1 MIKSMTGFGRGSGG
15 RGSNKVDV
23 EIRSVNSRF
32 LELKFRGVTIDPTI
46 EQKIRALL
54 EKTIQRGNVQVR
66 IELNVSQ
73 GNQKLSFNKDRFEL
87 IQDVM
92 KKIHVSYGQRMSLS
106 DVIST
111 HDLLKAEEPD
121 SIDQNVI
128 IKAVEHALNQLNEMR
143 EKEGKQIQDD
153 LLKRIKNLQKSI
165 DSAELISGNFKSEK
179 QAQLQEKISDLLN
192 GDFLDESRLVQ
203 EVAYLADRADVTE
216 EIVRCRSHFDQLY
229 SYLEREDPVGKRIN
243 FLIQEIGREINTI
256 GSKSPQ
262 TDVTKHVVEM
272 KDELE
277 KIREQAQNI
286 L

>member
-1 MIKSMTGFGRGSGG
+1 
-15 RGSNKVDV
+15 
-23 EIRSVNSRF
+23 
-32 LELKFRGVTIDPTI
+32 
-46 EQKIRALL
+46 
-54 EKTIQRGNVQVR
+54 
-66 IELNVSQ
+66 
-73 GNQKLSFNKDRFEL
+73 
-87 IQDVM
+87 
-92 KKIHVSYGQRMSLS
+92 MSLS

-153 LLKRIKNLQKSI
+153 IVKRIKNLQKSI
-165 DSAELISGNFKSEK
+165 DSVELISGNFKSEK

>member
-1 MIKSMTGFGRGSGG
+1 MTGFGRGSAG
-15 RGSNKVDV
+15 RGLNKIDV

-32 LELKFRGVTIDPTI
+32 LEMKFRGFSLDPAT

-54 EKTIQRGNVQVR
+54 EKSIQRGNAQVR
-66 IELNVSQ
+66 VELNVSQ
-73 GNQKLSFNKDRFEL
+73 DNQKLSFNKDRFEM
-87 IQDVM
+87 IQDVV

-106 DVIST
+106 DIIST
-111 HDLLKAEEPD
+111 HDLLKADEPD
-121 SIDQNVI
+121 SINQSVI

-153 LLKRIKNLQKSI
+153 ILKRIKNLQNAI
-165 DSAELISGNFKSEK
+165 DSAEHISGNFKSEK
-179 QAQLQEKISDLLN
+179 QAQLQEKISELLN
-192 GDFLDESRLVQ
+192 EESLDESRLIQ

-216 EIVRCRSHFDQLY
+216 EIVRCRSHFDQLHT
-229 SYLEREDPVGKRIN
+229 YLDREDPVGKRIN

-272 KDELE
+272 KGELE

>member
-1 MIKSMTGFGRGSGG
+1 MIKSMTGFGRGSAG
-15 RGSNKVDV
+15 RGLNKIDV

-32 LELKFRGVTIDPTI
+32 LEMKFRGFSLDPAT

-54 EKTIQRGNVQVR
+54 EKSIQRGNAQVR
-66 IELNVSQ
+66 VELNVSQ
-73 GNQKLSFNKDRFEL
+73 DNQKLSFNKDRFEM
-87 IQDVM
+87 IQDVV

-106 DVIST
+106 DIIST
-111 HDLLKAEEPD
+111 HDLLKADEPD
-121 SIDQNVI
+121 SINQSVI

-153 LLKRIKNLQKSI
+153 ILKRIKNLQNAI
-165 DSAELISGNFKSEK
+165 DAAEHISGNFKSEK
-179 QAQLQEKISDLLN
+179 QAQLQEKISELLN
-192 GDFLDESRLVQ
+192 GESLDESRLIQ

-216 EIVRCRSHFDQLY
+216 EIVRCRSHFDQLH
-229 SYLEREDPVGKRIN
+229 SYLDREDPVGKRIN

-272 KDELE
+272 KGELE

>member
-1 MIKSMTGFGRGSGG
+1 MTGFGRGSGG
-15 RGSNKVDV
+15 RGPNKIDV

-32 LELKFRGVTIDPTI
+32 LEMKFRGFSLDPAT

-54 EKTIQRGNVQVR
+54 EKSIQRGNAQVR
-66 IELNVSQ
+66 VELNVSQ
-73 GNQKLSFNKDRFEL
+73 DNQKLSFNKDRFEM
-87 IQDVM
+87 IQDVV

-106 DVIST
+106 DIIST
-111 HDLLKAEEPD
+111 HDLLKADEPD
-121 SIDQNVI
+121 SINQSVI

-153 LLKRIKNLQKSI
+153 ILKRIKNLQNAI
-165 DSAELISGNFKSEK
+165 DSAEHISGNFKSEK
-179 QAQLQEKISDLLN
+179 QAQLQEKISELLN
-192 GDFLDESRLVQ
+192 GESLDESRLIQ

-216 EIVRCRSHFDQLY
+216 EIVRCRSHFDQLHT
-229 SYLEREDPVGKRIN
+229 YLDREDPVGKRIN

-272 KDELE
+272 KGELE

>member
-1 MIKSMTGFGRGSGG
+1 MTGFGRGSAG
-15 RGSNKVDV
+15 RGPNKIDV

-32 LELKFRGVTIDPTI
+32 LEMKFRGVALDPST

-54 EKTIQRGNVQVR
+54 EKSIQRGNAQVR
-66 IELNVSQ
+66 VELNVSQ
-73 GNQKLSFNKDRFEL
+73 DNQKLSFNKDRFEM
-87 IQDVM
+87 IQDVV

-106 DVIST
+106 DIIST
-111 HDLLKAEEPD
+111 HDLLKADEPD
-121 SIDQNVI
+121 SINQSVI

-153 LLKRIKNLQKSI
+153 ILKRIKNLQNAI
-165 DSAELISGNFKSEK
+165 DSAEHISGNFKSEK
-179 QAQLQEKISDLLN
+179 QAQLQEKISELLN
-192 GDFLDESRLVQ
+192 GESLDESRLIQ

-216 EIVRCRSHFDQLY
+216 EIVRCRSHFDQLHT
-229 SYLEREDPVGKRIN
+229 YLDREDPVGKRIN

-272 KDELE
+272 KGELE

>member
-1 MIKSMTGFGRGSGG
+1 MTGFGRGSAGHG
-15 RGSNKVDV
+15 PNKIDV

-32 LELKFRGVTIDPTI
+32 LEMKFRGVALDPAT

-54 EKTIQRGNVQVR
+54 EKSIQRGNAQVR
-66 IELNVSQ
+66 VELNISQ
-73 GNQKLSFNKDRFEL
+73 DNQKLSFNKDRFEI
-87 IQDVM
+87 IQDVI

-106 DVIST
+106 DIIST

-121 SIDQNVI
+121 SINQSVI

-153 LLKRIKNLQKSI
+153 ILKRIKNLQNAI
-165 DSAELISGNFKSEK
+165 DLAEHISGNFKSEK
-179 QAQLQEKISDLLN
+179 QAQLQEKISELLN
-192 GDFLDESRLVQ
+192 GESLDESRLIQ
-203 EVAYLADRADVTE
+203 EVAYIADRADVTE
-216 EIVRCRSHFDQLY
+216 EIVRCRSHFDQLH
-229 SYLEREDPVGKRIN
+229 SYLDREDPVGKRIN

-272 KDELE
+272 KGELE

>member
-54 EKTIQRGNVQVR
+54 EKTIQRGNAQVR

-153 LLKRIKNLQKSI
+153 IVKRIKNLQKSI
-165 DSAELISGNFKSEK
+165 DSVELISGNFKSEK

-277 KIREQAQNI
+277 KIREQVQNI

>member
-1 MIKSMTGFGRGSGG
+1 MTGFGRGSAG
-15 RGSNKVDV
+15 RGPNKIDV

-32 LELKFRGVTIDPTI
+32 LEMKFRGVALDPAT

-54 EKTIQRGNVQVR
+54 EKSIQRGNAQIRV
-66 IELNVSQ
+66 ELNISQ
-73 GNQKLSFNKDRFEL
+73 DNQKLSFNKDRFEM
-87 IQDVM
+87 IQDVI

-106 DVIST
+106 DIIST

-121 SIDQNVI
+121 SINQSVI

-153 LLKRIKNLQKSI
+153 ILKRIKNLQNAI
-165 DSAELISGNFKSEK
+165 DLAEHISGNFKSEK
-179 QAQLQEKISDLLN
+179 QAQLQEKISELLN
-192 GDFLDESRLVQ
+192 GESLDESRLIQ

-216 EIVRCRSHFDQLY
+216 EIVRCRSHFDQLH
-229 SYLEREDPVGKRIN
+229 SYLDREDPVGKRIN

-272 KDELE
+272 KGELE

>member
-1 MIKSMTGFGRGSGG
+1 MIKSMTGFGRGSAG
-15 RGSNKVDV
+15 RGLNKIDV

-32 LELKFRGVTIDPTI
+32 LEMKFRGFSLDPAT

-54 EKTIQRGNVQVR
+54 EKSIQRGNAQVR
-66 IELNVSQ
+66 VELNVSQ
-73 GNQKLSFNKDRFEL
+73 DNQKLSFNKDRFEM
-87 IQDVM
+87 IQDVV

-106 DVIST
+106 DIIST
-111 HDLLKAEEPD
+111 HDLLKADEPD
-121 SIDQNVI
+121 SINQSVI

-153 LLKRIKNLQKSI
+153 ILKRIKNLQNAI
-165 DSAELISGNFKSEK
+165 DSAEHISGNFKSEK
-179 QAQLQEKISDLLN
+179 QAQLQEKISELLN
-192 GDFLDESRLVQ
+192 GESLDESRLIQ

-216 EIVRCRSHFDQLY
+216 EIVRCRSHFDQLHT
-229 SYLEREDPVGKRIN
+229 YLDREDPVGKRIN

-272 KDELE
+272 KGELE

>member
-1 MIKSMTGFGRGSGG
+1 MTGFGRGSAG
-15 RGSNKVDV
+15 RGLNKIDV

-32 LELKFRGVTIDPTI
+32 LEMRFRGFSLDPAT

-54 EKTIQRGNVQVR
+54 EKSIQRCNAQVR
-66 IELNVSQ
+66 VELNVSQ
-73 GNQKLSFNKDRFEL
+73 DNQKLSFNKDRFEM
-87 IQDVM
+87 IQDVV

-106 DVIST
+106 DIIST
-111 HDLLKAEEPD
+111 HDLLKADEPD
-121 SIDQNVI
+121 SINQSVI

-153 LLKRIKNLQKSI
+153 ILKRIKNLQNAI
-165 DSAELISGNFKSEK
+165 DSAEHISGNFKSEK
-179 QAQLQEKISDLLN
+179 QAQLQEKISELLN
-192 GDFLDESRLVQ
+192 GESLDESRLIQ

-216 EIVRCRSHFDQLY
+216 EIVRCRSHFDQLHT
-229 SYLEREDPVGKRIN
+229 YLDREDPVGKRIN

-272 KDELE
+272 KGELE

>member
-15 RGSNKVDV
+15 RGPNKIDV

-32 LELKFRGVTIDPTI
+32 LEMKFRGVTLDPGT

-54 EKTIQRGNVQVR
+54 EKSIQRGNAQVR
-66 IELNVSQ
+66 VELNVSPD
-73 GNQKLSFNKDRFEL
+73 NQKLSFNKDRFEM
-87 IQDVM
+87 IQDVL

-106 DVIST
+106 DIIST
-111 HDLLKAEEPD
+111 HDLLKADEPD
-121 SIDQNVI
+121 SINQSVI
-128 IKAVEHALNQLNEMR
+128 FKAVEHALNQLNEMR
-143 EKEGKQIQDD
+143 EKEGKQIQNDI
-153 LLKRIKNLQKSI
+153 LKRIKNLQNAI
-165 DSAELISGNFKSEK
+165 DSAENISGNFKAEK
-179 QAQLQEKISDLLN
+179 QAQLHELLI
-192 GDFLDESRLVQ
+192 GESLDESRLIQ

-216 EIVRCRSHFDQLY
+216 EIVRCRSHFDQLH
-229 SYLEREDPVGKRIN
+229 SYLDREDPVGKRIN

-262 TDVTKHVVEM
+262 TDVTNHVIEM
-272 KDELE
+272 KGELE

>member
-1 MIKSMTGFGRGSGG
+1 MTGFGRGSAG
-15 RGSNKVDV
+15 RGPNKIDV

-32 LELKFRGVTIDPTI
+32 LEMKFRGFTLDPAT
-46 EQKIRALL
+46 EQKIRTLM
-54 EKTIQRGNVQVR
+54 EKSIQRGNAQVR
-66 IELNVSQ
+66 VELNVSQ
-73 GNQKLSFNKDRFEL
+73 DNQKLSFNKDRFEM
-87 IQDVM
+87 IQDVV

-106 DVIST
+106 DIIST
-111 HDLLKAEEPD
+111 HDLLKADEPD
-121 SIDQNVI
+121 SINQSVI

-153 LLKRIKNLQKSI
+153 ILKRIKNLQNAI
-165 DSAELISGNFKSEK
+165 DSAEHISGNFKSEK
-179 QAQLQEKISDLLN
+179 QAQLQEKISELLN
-192 GDFLDESRLVQ
+192 GESLDESRLIQ

-216 EIVRCRSHFDQLY
+216 EIVRCRSHFDQLH
-229 SYLEREDPVGKRIN
+229 SYLDREDPVGKRIN

-272 KDELE
+272 KGELE

>member
-1 MIKSMTGFGRGSGG
+1 MTGFGRGSAG
-15 RGSNKVDV
+15 RGLNKIDV

-32 LELKFRGVTIDPTI
+32 LEMKFRGFSLDPAT

-54 EKTIQRGNVQVR
+54 EKSIQRGNAQVR
-66 IELNVSQ
+66 VELNVSQ
-73 GNQKLSFNKDRFEL
+73 DNQKLSFNKDRFEM
-87 IQDVM
+87 IQDVV

-106 DVIST
+106 DIIST
-111 HDLLKAEEPD
+111 HDLLKADEPD
-121 SIDQNVI
+121 SINQSVI

-153 LLKRIKNLQKSI
+153 ILKRIKNLQNAI
-165 DSAELISGNFKSEK
+165 DSAEHISGNFKSEK
-179 QAQLQEKISDLLN
+179 QAQLQEKMSELLN
-192 GDFLDESRLVQ
+192 GESLDESRLIQ

-216 EIVRCRSHFDQLY
+216 EIVRCRSHFDQLH
-229 SYLEREDPVGKRIN
+229 SYLDREDPVGKRIN

-272 KDELE
+272 KSELE

>member
-1 MIKSMTGFGRGSGG
+1 MTGFGRGSAG
-15 RGSNKVDV
+15 RGLNKIDV

-32 LELKFRGVTIDPTI
+32 LEMKFRGFSLDPAT

-54 EKTIQRGNVQVR
+54 EKSIQRGNAQVR
-66 IELNVSQ
+66 VELNVSQ
-73 GNQKLSFNKDRFEL
+73 DNQKLSFNKDRFEM
-87 IQDVM
+87 IQDVV

-106 DVIST
+106 DIIST
-111 HDLLKAEEPD
+111 HDLLKADEPD
-121 SIDQNVI
+121 SINQSVI

-153 LLKRIKNLQKSI
+153 ILKRIKYLQNAI
-165 DSAELISGNFKSEK
+165 DSAEHISGNFKSEK
-179 QAQLQEKISDLLN
+179 QAQLQEKISELLN
-192 GDFLDESRLVQ
+192 GESLDESRLIQ

-216 EIVRCRSHFDQLY
+216 EIVRCRSHFDQLHT
-229 SYLEREDPVGKRIN
+229 YLDREDPVGKRIN

-262 TDVTKHVVEM
+262 TDVTKDVVEM
-272 KDELE
+272 KGELE

>member
-1 MIKSMTGFGRGSGG
+1 MIKSMTGFGRGSDG
-15 RGSNKVDV
+15 RGLNKIDV

-32 LELKFRGVTIDPTI
+32 LEMKFRGFSLDPAT

-54 EKTIQRGNVQVR
+54 EKSIQRGNAQVR
-66 IELNVSQ
+66 VELNVSQ
-73 GNQKLSFNKDRFEL
+73 DNQKLSFNKDRFEM
-87 IQDVM
+87 IQDVV

-106 DVIST
+106 DIIST
-111 HDLLKAEEPD
+111 HDLLKADEPD
-121 SIDQNVI
+121 SINQSVI

-153 LLKRIKNLQKSI
+153 ILKRIKNLQKAF
-165 DSAELISGNFKSEK
+165 DSAEHISGNFKSEK
-179 QAQLQEKISDLLN
+179 QAQLQEKISELLN
-192 GDFLDESRLVQ
+192 GESLDESRLIQ

-216 EIVRCRSHFDQLY
+216 EIVRCRSHFDQLHT
-229 SYLEREDPVGKRIN
+229 YLDREDPVGKRIN

-272 KDELE
+272 KGELE

>member
-1 MIKSMTGFGRGSGG
+1 MTGFGRGSAG
-15 RGSNKVDV
+15 RGPNKIDV

-32 LELKFRGVTIDPTI
+32 LEMKFRGFTLDPAT
-46 EQKIRALL
+46 EQKIRALM
-54 EKTIQRGNVQVR
+54 EKSIQRGNAQVR
-66 IELNVSQ
+66 VELNVSQ
-73 GNQKLSFNKDRFEL
+73 DNQKLSFNKDRFEM
-87 IQDVM
+87 IQDVV

-106 DVIST
+106 DIIST
-111 HDLLKAEEPD
+111 HDLLKADEPD
-121 SIDQNVI
+121 SINQSVI

-153 LLKRIKNLQKSI
+153 ILKRIKNLENAI
-165 DSAELISGNFKSEK
+165 DSAEHISGNFKSEK
-179 QAQLQEKISDLLN
+179 QAQLQEKISELLN
-192 GDFLDESRLVQ
+192 GESLDESRLIQ

-216 EIVRCRSHFDQLY
+216 EIVRCRSHFDQLHT
-229 SYLEREDPVGKRIN
+229 YLDREDPVGKRIN

-272 KDELE
+272 KGELE

>member
-1 MIKSMTGFGRGSGG
+1 MTGFGRGSAG
-15 RGSNKVDV
+15 RGPNKIDV

-32 LELKFRGVTIDPTI
+32 LEMKFRGVALDPAT

-54 EKTIQRGNVQVR
+54 EKSIQRGNAQVR
-66 IELNVSQ
+66 VELNISQ
-73 GNQKLSFNKDRFEL
+73 DNQKLSFNKDRFEI
-87 IQDVM
+87 IQDVI

-106 DVIST
+106 DIIST

-121 SIDQNVI
+121 SINQSVI

-153 LLKRIKNLQKSI
+153 ILKRIKNLQNAI
-165 DSAELISGNFKSEK
+165 DSAEHISGNFKSEK
-179 QAQLQEKISDLLN
+179 QAQLQEKISELLN
-192 GDFLDESRLVQ
+192 GESLDESRLIQ
-203 EVAYLADRADVTE
+203 EVAYIADRADVTE
-216 EIVRCRSHFDQLY
+216 EIVRCRSHFDQLH
-229 SYLEREDPVGKRIN
+229 SYLDREDPVGKRIN

-272 KDELE
+272 KGELE

>member
-1 MIKSMTGFGRGSGG
+1 MTGFGRGSAG
-15 RGSNKVDV
+15 RGPNKIDV

-32 LELKFRGVTIDPTI
+32 LEMKFRGFTLDPAT

-54 EKTIQRGNVQVR
+54 EKSIQRGNAQVR
-66 IELNVSQ
+66 VELNVSQ
-73 GNQKLSFNKDRFEL
+73 DNQKLSFNKDRFEI
-87 IQDVM
+87 IQDVI

-106 DVIST
+106 DIIST
-111 HDLLKAEEPD
+111 HDLLKADEPD
-121 SIDQNVI
+121 SINQSVI

-153 LLKRIKNLQKSI
+153 ILKRIKNLQNAI
-165 DSAELISGNFKSEK
+165 DSAEHISGNFKSEK
-179 QAQLQEKISDLLN
+179 QSQLQEKISELLN
-192 GDFLDESRLVQ
+192 GESLDESRLIQ

-216 EIVRCRSHFDQLY
+216 EIVRCRSHFDQLH
-229 SYLEREDPVGKRIN
+229 SYLDREDPVGKRIN

-272 KDELE
+272 KGELE

>member
-1 MIKSMTGFGRGSGG
+1 MTGFGRGSAG
-15 RGSNKVDV
+15 RGPNKIDV

-32 LELKFRGVTIDPTI
+32 LEMKFRGVALDPAT

-54 EKTIQRGNVQVR
+54 EKSIQRCNAQVR
-66 IELNVSQ
+66 VELNVSQ
-73 GNQKLSFNKDRFEL
+73 DNQKLSFNKDRFEI
-87 IQDVM
+87 IQDVI

-106 DVIST
+106 DIIST
-111 HDLLKAEEPD
+111 HDLLKADEPD
-121 SIDQNVI
+121 SINQSVI
-128 IKAVEHALNQLNEMR
+128 IKAVEHALNQVNEMR

-153 LLKRIKNLQKSI
+153 ILKRIKYLQNAI
-165 DSAELISGNFKSEK
+165 DSAEHISGNFKAEK
-179 QAQLQEKISDLLN
+179 QVQLQEKISELLN
-192 GDFLDESRLVQ
+192 GESLDESRHIQ
-203 EVAYLADRADVTE
+203 DVAYIADRADVTE
-216 EIVRCRSHFDQLY
+216 EIVRCRSHFDQLH
-229 SYLEREDPVGKRIN
+229 SYLDREDPVGKRIN

-272 KDELE
+272 KGELE

>member
-1 MIKSMTGFGRGSGG
+1 MTGFGRGSAG
-15 RGSNKVDV
+15 RGPNKIDV

-32 LELKFRGVTIDPTI
+32 LEMKFRGFTLDPAT

-54 EKTIQRGNVQVR
+54 EKSIQRGNAQVR
-66 IELNVSQ
+66 VELNISQ
-73 GNQKLSFNKDRFEL
+73 DNQKLSFNKDRFEI
-87 IQDVM
+87 IQDVI

-106 DVIST
+106 DIIST
-111 HDLLKAEEPD
+111 HDLLKADEPD
-121 SIDQNVI
+121 SINQSVI

-153 LLKRIKNLQKSI
+153 ILKRIKNLQNAI
-165 DSAELISGNFKSEK
+165 DLAEHISGNFKSEK
-179 QAQLQEKISDLLN
+179 QAQLQEKISELLN
-192 GDFLDESRLVQ
+192 GESLDESRLIQ

-216 EIVRCRSHFDQLY
+216 EIVRCRSHFDQLHT
-229 SYLEREDPVGKRIN
+229 YLDREDPVGKRIN

-272 KDELE
+272 KGELE

>member
-1 MIKSMTGFGRGSGG
+1 MTGFGRGCAG
-15 RGSNKVDV
+15 RGPNKIDV

-32 LELKFRGVTIDPTI
+32 LEMKFRGFTLDPAT

-54 EKTIQRGNVQVR
+54 EKSIQRGNAQVR
-66 IELNVSQ
+66 VELNVSQ
-73 GNQKLSFNKDRFEL
+73 DNQKLSFNKDRFEI
-87 IQDVM
+87 IQDVI

-106 DVIST
+106 DIIST
-111 HDLLKAEEPD
+111 HDLLKADEPD
-121 SIDQNVI
+121 SINQSVI

-153 LLKRIKNLQKSI
+153 ILKRIKNLQNAI
-165 DSAELISGNFKSEK
+165 DSAEHISGNFKSEK
-179 QAQLQEKISDLLN
+179 QAQLQEKISELLN
-192 GDFLDESRLVQ
+192 GESLDESRLIQ

-216 EIVRCRSHFDQLY
+216 EIVRCRSHFDQLH
-229 SYLEREDPVGKRIN
+229 SYLDREDPVGKRIN

-272 KDELE
+272 KGELE

>member
-1 MIKSMTGFGRGSGG
+1 MIKSMTGFGRGSAG
-15 RGSNKVDV
+15 RGLNKIDV

-32 LELKFRGVTIDPTI
+32 LEMKFRGFSLDPAT

-54 EKTIQRGNVQVR
+54 EKSIQRGNAQVR
-66 IELNVSQ
+66 VELNVSQ
-73 GNQKLSFNKDRFEL
+73 DNQKLSFNKDRFEM
-87 IQDVM
+87 IQDVV

-106 DVIST
+106 DIIST
-111 HDLLKAEEPD
+111 HDLLKADEPD
-121 SIDQNVI
+121 SINQSVI

-153 LLKRIKNLQKSI
+153 ILKRIKNLQNAI
-165 DSAELISGNFKSEK
+165 DSAEHISGNFKSEK
-179 QAQLQEKISDLLN
+179 QAQLQEKISELLN
-192 GDFLDESRLVQ
+192 EESLDESRLIQ

-216 EIVRCRSHFDQLY
+216 EIVRCRSHFDQLHT
-229 SYLEREDPVGKRIN
+229 YLNREDPVGKRIN

-272 KDELE
+272 KGELE

>member
-1 MIKSMTGFGRGSGG
+1 MTGFGRGSAG
-15 RGSNKVDV
+15 RGPNKIDV

-32 LELKFRGVTIDPTI
+32 LEMKFRGVALDPAT

-54 EKTIQRGNVQVR
+54 EKSIQRGNAQVR
-66 IELNVSQ
+66 VELNVSQ
-73 GNQKLSFNKDRFEL
+73 DTQKLSFNKARFEI
-87 IQDVM
+87 IQDVI

-106 DVIST
+106 DIIST
-111 HDLLKAEEPD
+111 HDLLKADEPD
-121 SIDQNVI
+121 SINQSVI

-153 LLKRIKNLQKSI
+153 ILKRIKNLQNAI
-165 DSAELISGNFKSEK
+165 DSAEHISGNFKSEK
-179 QAQLQEKISDLLN
+179 QAQLQEKISELLN
-192 GDFLDESRLVQ
+192 GESLDESRLIQ

-216 EIVRCRSHFDQLY
+216 EIVRCRSHFDQLH
-229 SYLEREDPVGKRIN
+229 SYLDREDPVGKRIN

-272 KDELE
+272 KGELE

>member
-1 MIKSMTGFGRGSGG
+1 MTGFGRGSAG
-15 RGSNKVDV
+15 RGPNKIDV

-32 LELKFRGVTIDPTI
+32 LEMKFRGFTLDPAT

-54 EKTIQRGNVQVR
+54 EKSIQRGNAQVR
-66 IELNVSQ
+66 VELNVSQ
-73 GNQKLSFNKDRFEL
+73 DNQKLSFNKDRFEM
-87 IQDVM
+87 IQDVV

-106 DVIST
+106 DIIST

-121 SIDQNVI
+121 SINQSVI

-153 LLKRIKNLQKSI
+153 ILKRIKNLQNAI
-165 DSAELISGNFKSEK
+165 DSAEHISGNFKSEK
-179 QAQLQEKISDLLN
+179 QAQLQEKISELLN
-192 GDFLDESRLVQ
+192 GESLDESRLIQ

-216 EIVRCRSHFDQLY
+216 EIVRCRSHFDQLHT
-229 SYLEREDPVGKRIN
+229 YLDREDPVGKRIN

-272 KDELE
+272 KGELE

>member
-1 MIKSMTGFGRGSGG
+1 MTGFGRGSAG
-15 RGSNKVDV
+15 RGPNKIDV

-32 LELKFRGVTIDPTI
+32 LEMKFRGVALDPST

-54 EKTIQRGNVQVR
+54 EKSIQRGNAQIRV
-66 IELNVSQ
+66 ELNISQ
-73 GNQKLSFNKDRFEL
+73 DNQKLSFNKDRFEM
-87 IQDVM
+87 IQDVI
-92 KKIHVSYGQRMSLS
+92 KKIHVSYGQRMILS
-106 DVIST
+106 DIIST
-111 HDLLKAEEPD
+111 HDLLKADEPD
-121 SIDQNVI
+121 SINQSVI

-153 LLKRIKNLQKSI
+153 ILKRIKNLQNAI
-165 DSAELISGNFKSEK
+165 DSTEHISGNFKSEK
-179 QAQLQEKISDLLN
+179 QAQLQEKTSKLLN
-192 GDFLDESRLVQ
+192 EESLDESRLIQ

-216 EIVRCRSHFDQLY
+216 EIVRCRSHFDQLH
-229 SYLEREDPVGKRIN
+229 SYLDQEDPVGKRIN

-272 KDELE
+272 KGELE

>member
-1 MIKSMTGFGRGSGG
+1 MTGFGRGSAG
-15 RGSNKVDV
+15 RGPNKIDV

-32 LELKFRGVTIDPTI
+32 LEMKFRGFNLDPAT

-54 EKTIQRGNVQVR
+54 EKSIQRGNAQVR
-66 IELNVSQ
+66 VELNVSQ
-73 GNQKLSFNKDRFEL
+73 DNQKLSFNKDRFEM
-87 IQDVM
+87 IQDVI

-106 DVIST
+106 DIIST
-111 HDLLKAEEPD
+111 HDLLKADEPD
-121 SIDQNVI
+121 SINQSVI

-153 LLKRIKNLQKSI
+153 ILKRIKNLQNAI
-165 DSAELISGNFKSEK
+165 DSAEHISGNFKSEK
-179 QAQLQEKISDLLN
+179 QAQLQEKISELLN
-192 GDFLDESRLVQ
+192 GESLDESRLIQ

-216 EIVRCRSHFDQLY
+216 EIVRCRSHFDQLH
-229 SYLEREDPVGKRIN
+229 SYLDREDPVGKRIN

-272 KDELE
+272 KGELE

>member
-1 MIKSMTGFGRGSGG
+1 MTGFGRGSAG
-15 RGSNKVDV
+15 RGLNKIDV

-32 LELKFRGVTIDPTI
+32 LEMKFRGFSLDPAT

-54 EKTIQRGNVQVR
+54 EKSIQRGNAQVR

-73 GNQKLSFNKDRFEL
+73 DNQKLSFNKDRFEM
-87 IQDVM
+87 IQDVV

-106 DVIST
+106 DIIST
-111 HDLLKAEEPD
+111 HDLLKADEPD
-121 SIDQNVI
+121 SINQSVI

-153 LLKRIKNLQKSI
+153 ILKRIKNLQNAI
-165 DSAELISGNFKSEK
+165 DSAEHISGNFKSEK
-179 QAQLQEKISDLLN
+179 QAQLQEKISELLN
-192 GDFLDESRLVQ
+192 GESLDESRLIQ

-216 EIVRCRSHFDQLY
+216 EIVRCRSHFDQLHT
-229 SYLEREDPVGKRIN
+229 YLDREDPVGKRIN

-272 KDELE
+272 KGELE

>member
-32 LELKFRGVTIDPTI
+32 LEMKFRGVTIDPTI

-54 EKTIQRGNVQVR
+54 EKTIQRGNAQVR

-153 LLKRIKNLQKSI
+153 IVKRIKNLQKSI
-165 DSAELISGNFKSEK
+165 DSVELISGNFKSEK

>member
-1 MIKSMTGFGRGSGG
+1 MTGFGRGSAG
-15 RGSNKVDV
+15 RGPNKIDV

-32 LELKFRGVTIDPTI
+32 LEMKFRGFTLDPAT

-54 EKTIQRGNVQVR
+54 EKSIQRGNAQVR
-66 IELNVSQ
+66 VELNVSQ
-73 GNQKLSFNKDRFEL
+73 DNQKLSFNKDRFEM
-87 IQDVM
+87 IQDVV

-106 DVIST
+106 DIIST
-111 HDLLKAEEPD
+111 HDLLKADEPD
-121 SIDQNVI
+121 SINQSVI

-153 LLKRIKNLQKSI
+153 ILKRIKNLQNAI
-165 DSAELISGNFKSEK
+165 DSAEHISGNFKSEK
-179 QAQLQEKISDLLN
+179 QAQLQEKISELLN
-192 GDFLDESRLVQ
+192 GESLDESRLIQ

-216 EIVRCRSHFDQLY
+216 EIVRCRSHFDQLHT
-229 SYLEREDPVGKRIN
+229 YLDREDPVGKRIN

-272 KDELE
+272 KGELE

>member
-1 MIKSMTGFGRGSGG
+1 MIKSMTGFGRGSAG
-15 RGSNKVDV
+15 RGLNKIDV

-32 LELKFRGVTIDPTI
+32 LEMKFRGFSLDPTT
-46 EQKIRALL
+46 EQKIRSLL
-54 EKTIQRGNVQVR
+54 EKSILRGKAQVR
-66 IELNVSQ
+66 VELNVSQ
-73 GNQKLSFNKDRFEL
+73 DNQILSFNKDRFDM
-87 IQDVM
+87 IQDVV

-106 DVIST
+106 DIIST
-111 HDLLKAEEPD
+111 HDLLKADEPD
-121 SIDQNVI
+121 SINQSVI

-153 LLKRIKNLQKSI
+153 ILKRIKNLQNAI
-165 DSAELISGNFKSEK
+165 DSAEHISGNFKSEK
-179 QAQLQEKISDLLN
+179 QAQLQEKISELLN
-192 GDFLDESRLVQ
+192 GESLDESRLIQ

-216 EIVRCRSHFDQLY
+216 EIVRCRRHFDQLHT
-229 SYLEREDPVGKRIN
+229 YLDREDPVGKRIN

-272 KDELE
+272 KGELE

>member
-1 MIKSMTGFGRGSGG
+1 MTGFGRGSAG
-15 RGSNKVDV
+15 RGPNKIDV

-32 LELKFRGVTIDPTI
+32 LEMKFRGVALDPAT

-54 EKTIQRGNVQVR
+54 EKSIQRGNAQVR
-66 IELNVSQ
+66 VELNVSQ
-73 GNQKLSFNKDRFEL
+73 DNQKLSFNKDRFEI
-87 IQDVM
+87 IQDVI

-106 DVIST
+106 DIIST
-111 HDLLKAEEPD
+111 HDLLKADEPN
-121 SIDQNVI
+121 SINQSMI

-153 LLKRIKNLQKSI
+153 ILKRIKNLQNAI
-165 DSAELISGNFKSEK
+165 DSAEHISGNFKSEK
-179 QAQLQEKISDLLN
+179 QAQLQEKISELLN
-192 GDFLDESRLVQ
+192 GEFLDESRLLQ

-216 EIVRCRSHFDQLY
+216 EIVRCRSHFDQLH
-229 SYLEREDPVGKRIN
+229 SYLDREDPVGKRIN

-272 KDELE
+272 KGELE